1 MELDG
6 EGPGR
11 RDDALKR
18 RLMDL
23 ILSGELQELT
33 PVFDPDV
40 GFTYCPP
47 LRDLGVLDCEGLEE
61 VLRELAREGILRAE
75 LHDNIAV
82 CGRCGSHR
90 LVIRP
95 VCPYCGSVNFRRTT
109 VIEHLACGY
118 SGPETDFRTPSGEMI
133 CPKCGKRLR
142 AIGVDYLRTA
152 DVYLCSDCGEFFSLP
167 ELKFLCADCGKE
179 NSFKDLRIVRV
190 YRYKVIPEKIR
201 SLEEANL
208 LNELAS
214 RIRELGLLVEGPG
227 AKVRGVSGIGQG
239 FTFVIKSPGEP
250 IPLAVVDVVPAGR
263 QLKEEDLLRFFA
275 KAFDANARY
284 WILALPT
291 RLDDRLRDVAG
302 RYGITLVE
310 STGQEDLVEKV
321 VQLLRD
327 LAFKERL
334 LEEDHS
340 YPER

>member
-1 MELDG
+1 MELNG
-6 EGPGR
+6 EGVDRGSA
-11 RDDALKR
+11 ALKR

-23 ILSGELQELT
+23 ILSGDLQELT
-33 PVFDPDV
+33 PVFDPDE

-47 LRDLGVLDCEGLEE
+47 LRELGITDCEGLAE

-109 VIEHLACGY
+109 VIEHLTCGY
-118 SGPETDFRTPSGEMI
+118 SGPETDFRTPSGEMV
-133 CPKCGKRLR
+133 CPKCGKKLR

-167 ELKFLCADCGKE
+167 ELKFVCADCGNE
-179 NSFKDLRIVRV
+179 NSAKDLRIVRV
-190 YRYKVIPEKIR
+190 YRYRVVPERLK
-201 SLEEANL
+201 SLEEASL
-208 LNELAS
+208 LDELAR

-227 AKVRGVSGIGQG
+227 AKVRGVSGIEQG
-239 FTFVIKSPGEP
+239 FTFVIKSPDEP
-250 IPLAVVDVVPAGR
+250 IPLAVIDVVPAGR

-291 RLDDRLRDVAG
+291 KLDEKLRSVAG
-302 RYGITLVE
+302 RYGIALVE
-310 STGQEDLVEKV
+310 SSGEEDLVRG
-321 VQLLRD
+321 LIRMLRD
-327 LAFKERL
+327 LAYKARL

-340 YPER
+340 YPG

>member
-1 MELDG
+1 MELSGVGSDRG
-6 EGPGR
+6 GV
-11 RDDALKR
+11 ALKR

-23 ILSGELQELT
+23 ILSGDLREIT
-33 PVFDPDV
+33 PVFDPDE

-47 LRDLGVLDCEGLEE
+47 LRELGILDCEGLEE
-61 VLRELAREGILRAE
+61 VLRGLTREGILRAE

-118 SGPETDFRTPSGEMI
+118 SGPETDFKTPSGEMV

-167 ELKFLCADCGKE
+167 ELKFVCADCGKE
-179 NSFKDLRIVRV
+179 NSAKDLRIVRV
-190 YRYKVIPEKIR
+190 YSYRVVPERVR
-201 SLEEANL
+201 SLEEVSL

-227 AKVRGVSGIGQG
+227 ARVRGVSGIEQG
-239 FTFVIKSPGEP
+239 FTFVIKSPDEP
-250 IPLAVVDVVPAGR
+250 IPLAVIDIVPTGR

-284 WILALPT
+284 WILAVPT
-291 RLDDRLRDVAG
+291 GLDDRLRDVAR
-302 RYGITLVE
+302 RYGITLIE
-310 STGQEDLVEKV
+310 SSGQGDLVEGV
-321 VQLLRD
+321 VRALRGMTSRE
-327 LAFKERL
+327 KL
-334 LEEDHS
+334 LEEDHG
-340 YPER
+340 YPG